1 MAPSEYAWLLLTG
14 LDTAS
19 NSSWQATY
27 LMPQSEALR
36 PEFVL
41 VNLTIETGHLGS
53 WRKPTGSGSTRGVFP
68 NFIVP
73 KREGIP
79 RPSHVVGVSTTAV
92 LPCAVL
98 FPVVHSL
105 VLCAQVIENRSCPD
119 SEPRVSGDY
128 SSAEQLP
135 NESAGCLGKG

>member
-19 NSSWQATY
+19 SSSWQATY

-53 WRKPTGSGSTRGVFP
+53 WRKPTGSGSTRGVFL
-68 NFIVP
+68 ISLCLSE
-73 KREGIP
+73 REF
-79 RPSHVVGVSTTAV
+79 RDLLT
-92 LPCAVL
+92 L
-98 FPVVHSL
+98 
-105 VLCAQVIENRSCPD
+105 
-119 SEPRVSGDY
+119 
-128 SSAEQLP
+128 
-135 NESAGCLGKG
+135 